1 MARYSATPAN
11 EAKSA
16 RCRGAQLRVHFKNT
30 VETANAIKGRKLLNA
45 VTYLKDV
52 QAHKQCVPFR
62 RFHRGIGRTA
72 QATAFKAT
80 KGRWPEKSA
89 KYLLDL
95 LQNVQANAEAK
106 GLNPEELVIKH
117 ILVNAAK
124 KQRRRTYRA
133 HGRINPY
140 QASPSHIEIIVSEE
154 EKTVE
159 KAEEE
164 RQTVV
169 FQNRKQ
175 LAAKRLRAAT
185 NKK

>member
-16 RCRGAQLRVHFKNT
+16 RCRGGDLRVHFKNT
-30 VETANAIKGRKLLNA
+30 VEAANAIKGRKLLNA

-52 QAHKQCVPFR
+52 QQHKQCVPFR

-72 QATAFKAT
+72 QAKAFKAT
-80 KGRWPEKSA
+80 LGRWPEKSA

-106 GLNPEELVIKH
+106 GLNTEELVIKH
-117 ILVNAAK
+117 IHVNAARK
-124 KQRRRTYRA
+124 NRRRTYRA

-140 QASPSHIEIIVSEE
+140 MSNPSHIEIIVSEE
-154 EKTVE
+154 DKIVE
-159 KAEEE
+159 KAEDE

-175 LAAKRLRAAT
+175 LAAKRLRAAG
-185 NKK
+185 NQ